1 MEFPCRAF
9 LCACGG
15 RYAPPP
21 HAWGIQVLTILME
34 RDGRFIPTCV
44 GNTPRKA
51 RPAPGKTVHPHVR
64 GEYSPVPAPQRS
76 RCGSSPRAWG
86 IHLRQWESPLVSRFI
101 PTCVGNTTNSQ
112 AYSPEGSVHPHVRG
126 EYSRPEAREKASA
139 GSSPRAWGILDDSI
153 HNALIARFIPTCVGN
168 TCTVVVE
175 PPPPPVHPHVRG
187 EYRPAGDIGGS
198 HGGSSP
204 RAWGILSGSAAER
217 AHPRFIP
224 TCVGNTTSR
233 QSSSATVPVHP
244 HVRGEYMA

>member
-86 IHLRQWESPLVSRFI
+86 IQSAACHAPKARRFI
-101 PTCVGNTTNSQ
+101 PTCVGNTS
-112 AYSPEGSVHPHVRG
+112 APMGKPAGEPVHPHVRG
-126 EYSRPEAREKASA
+126 EYYEQPGLFPRRV
-139 GSSPRAWGILDDSI
+139 GSSPRAWGIQQTGGQRKGI
-153 HNALIARFIPTCVGN
+153 GRFIPTCVGN
-168 TCTVVVE
+168 T
-175 PPPPPVHPHVRG
+175 
-187 EYRPAGDIGGS
+187 
-198 HGGSSP
+198 
-204 RAWGILSGSAAER
+204 
-217 AHPRFIP
+217 
-224 TCVGNTTSR
+224 
-233 QSSSATVPVHP
+233 
-244 HVRGEYMA
+244 